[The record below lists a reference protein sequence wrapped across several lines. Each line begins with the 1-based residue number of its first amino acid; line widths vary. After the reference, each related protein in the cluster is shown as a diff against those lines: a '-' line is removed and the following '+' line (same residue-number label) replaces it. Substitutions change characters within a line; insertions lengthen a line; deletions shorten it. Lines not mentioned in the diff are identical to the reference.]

1 MVAEM
6 RKKDLKQ
13 HRTGHRTG
21 ITEGVLIFILFLL
34 IVPVYGCTE
43 KEKREDKPTP
53 VAQGPSKPATPE
65 KAEKWEWQI
74 TEEKAAVGGRPRT
87 TEATIPVDLS
97 PPVVELRAPVGEEM
111 DVSMTFHSA
120 DIATVLEVLLGEL
133 LDVNYII
140 GEEVGG
146 KLTFRMVGK
155 FYKEEML
162 NIIQG
167 VLNVNNLAM
176 VQRDGLIEVVLLG
189 EAKLEASPL
198 TMGKTIRAKGA
209 NLVTQV
215 VPLHY
220 TVPQAILPTIRAFLT
235 PSGIAMSPSD
245 SHVVVIVD
253 KASNVSRL
261 VAMTDSFDIPFF
273 GGKAVKFYDVT
284 NVNVANLAK
293 DLEALAVNL
302 GAPPKGPQ
310 AQVGFIPLEDSNKL
324 LVAVADPEMLATV
337 DFWVKQMDVESPG
350 GAQIYIYK
358 LQHKKA
364 ESMANIISELFTGSA
379 GTSSKVTRPDEPV
392 QTGPS
397 IPQVL
402 KSAASQAGPVTV
414 IADAESNSL
423 VMRALPKDYQNI
435 RRIIEIMDATPKQV
449 LIEVLIAE
457 VTLTDALEFGVEYF
471 LQEHQ
476 YGIASSLLPAGI
488 PPLDPV
494 AIPEIIPSV
503 GSTGGTKGIFI
514 SPKNPDL
521 TAIVTLLDTTT
532 DVEVLSTPRILVRHE
547 QKAVIQV
554 GQEEP
559 ILTQELQEA
568 DPAQAGEFITSN
580 TVEYKDIGIILT
592 VTPRIGENRM
602 ITLDVTQEVTSI
614 QSEVTQG
621 IDSPRFTTRK
631 ATTSLVVE
639 DGRTII
645 IAGIIESRY
654 DNIVKKIP
662 VISRIPVLGHLFKS
676 ENRTKKKT
684 ELMLVLTPRVVNNSD
699 DADRLTQ
706 EFERKLE
713 AIEKLR
719 SKTASKGSVA
729 VQ

>member
-1 MVAEM
+1 
-6 RKKDLKQ
+6 
-13 HRTGHRTG
+13 
-21 ITEGVLIFILFLL
+21 
-34 IVPVYGCTE
+34 
-43 KEKREDKPTP
+43 
-53 VAQGPSKPATPE
+53 
-65 KAEKWEWQI
+65 
-74 TEEKAAVGGRPRT
+74 
-87 TEATIPVDLS
+87 
-97 PPVVELRAPVGEEM
+97 
-111 DVSMTFHSA
+111 
-120 DIATVLEVLLGEL
+120 
-133 LDVNYII
+133 
-140 GEEVGG
+140 
-146 KLTFRMVGK
+146 
-155 FYKEEML
+155 
-162 NIIQG
+162 
-167 VLNVNNLAM
+167 
-176 VQRDGLIEVVLLG
+176 
-189 EAKLEASPL
+189 
-198 TMGKTIRAKGA
+198 
-209 NLVTQV
+209 
-215 VPLHY
+215 
-220 TVPQAILPTIRAFLT
+220 PTIRAFLT
-235 PSGIAMSPSD
+235 PSGIVMSPNN
-245 SHVVVIVD
+245 SHVIVIMD

-284 NVNVANLAK
+284 NVNVSNLAK

-324 LVAVADPEMLATV
+324 LVAVANPEMLATV

-379 GTSSKVTRPDEPV
+379 GTSSKVTGPGEPV
-392 QTGPS
+392 QMGPS
-397 IPQVL
+397 IRQVP
-402 KSAASQAGPVTV
+402 KSGASQAGPVTV

-457 VTLTDALEFGVEYF
+457 VTLTDALEYGVEYF
-471 LQEHQ
+471 LRNSNF
-476 YGIASSLLPAGI
+476 GIATSLLPAAI
-488 PPLDPV
+488 PPLSPV
-494 AIPEIIPSV
+494 AVPEIITSV
-503 GSTGGTKGIFI
+503 GLTGGTKAIFI
-514 SPKNPDL
+514 NSKDPDL
-521 TAIVTLLDTTT
+521 TSIITLLDTTT
-532 DVEVLSTPRILVRHE
+532 NVEVLATPRILVRHE

-568 DPAQAGEFITSN
+568 DPAQAGQFITSN
-580 TVEYKDIGIILT
+580 TVEYKSIGVILT

-602 ITLDVTQEVTSI
+602 ITLDISQEVTSI

-621 IDSPRFTTRK
+621 IQSPRFTTRK

-639 DGRTII
+639 DSRTII

-654 DNIVKKIP
+654 DNVVEKIP

-676 ENRTKKKT
+676 QSRTKKKT
-684 ELMLVLTPRVVNNSD
+684 ELMLILTPHIVNNSD

-706 EFERKLE
+706 EFERRLK

-719 SKTASKGSVA
+719 SKTASKGGVA